1 MLKIPNL
8 AIHLSSDREKF
19 EPSKENHLK
28 PVLDSTAV
36 KELLNEHLANEGK
49 IFSKHNEGIV
59 RLISSEIGISAD
71 KIIDF
76 DLAFSDSNPSQ
87 LVGLNQDFISSPRLD
102 NLFSSYHG
110 IINNLFSSYRA
121 YFRQQQWKPHQHC
134 CIIRPRGM
142 WV

>member
-1 MLKIPNL
+1 M
-8 AIHLSSDREKF
+8 
-19 EPSKENHLK
+19 
-28 PVLDSTAV
+28 LDSTAV
-36 KELLNEHLANEGK
+36 KELLNEHLVNEGK

-76 DLAFSDSNPSQ
+76 DLAFSDSNPAQ

-110 IINNLFSSYRA
+110 TVLNLLSSYRS
-121 YFRQQQWKPHQHC
+121 YF
-134 CIIRPRGM
+134 G
-142 WV
+142 